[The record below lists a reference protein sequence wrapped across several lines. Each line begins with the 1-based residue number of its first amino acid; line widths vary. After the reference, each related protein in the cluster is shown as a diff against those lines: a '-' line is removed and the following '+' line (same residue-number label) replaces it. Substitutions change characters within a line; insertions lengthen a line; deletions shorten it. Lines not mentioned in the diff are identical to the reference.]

1 VALATHA
8 WLLCGLAFE
17 PAVVL
22 ARSLSS
28 GVAAHGWPMEP
39 MIFQEYLEQV
49 ERLVQEGE
57 RNVARQRQVVDA
69 LDRDGHNTG
78 EAMMLLRQLE
88 DLLAMWIADRDRLHR
103 EQGL

>member
-1 VALATHA
+1 
-8 WLLCGLAFE
+8 
-17 PAVVL
+17 
-22 ARSLSS
+22 
-28 GVAAHGWPMEP
+28 MEP
-39 MIFQEYLEQV
+39 MVFQEYLEQV

-69 LDRDGHNTG
+69 LDHDGHNTG

>member
-1 VALATHA
+1 
-8 WLLCGLAFE
+8 
-17 PAVVL
+17 
-22 ARSLSS
+22 
-28 GVAAHGWPMEP
+28 MEP